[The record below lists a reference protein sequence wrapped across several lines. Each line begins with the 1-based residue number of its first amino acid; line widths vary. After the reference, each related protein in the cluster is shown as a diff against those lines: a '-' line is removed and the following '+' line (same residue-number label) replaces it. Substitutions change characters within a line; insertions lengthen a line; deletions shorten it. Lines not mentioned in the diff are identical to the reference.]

1 MEMSPELKSRW
12 EKIWEIADFGGQNTL
27 QYFQKPDVGF
37 ERKSDQSPVTVADR
51 ETEEK
56 MRALILELFPDDS
69 ILGEEF
75 GDVDGTSGFRWILD
89 PIDGTKAFI
98 GGVPLYGTM
107 VGLEFDKKC
116 VAGAIAIPGI
126 GEGIYACK
134 GQGAWHV
141 TPKNKADGSGP
152 DRAKVSNADS
162 LANSILA
169 SAEPRSFQTRG
180 ALDTLM
186 DLDKRTY
193 FARNWG
199 DCFGYLLVATGKV
212 EVMIDPIMSLWDAAA
227 VQPIIEE
234 AGGTFTDWKGEAT
247 VYNGEGIATN
257 GKVLEEVLEVTR
269 NAKEYAV

>member
-1 MEMSPELKSRW
+1 MEDELKARW
-12 EKIWEIADFGGQNTL
+12 EKIWEITNYGGQNTL
-27 QYFQKPDVGF
+27 QYFQKPDVGY
-37 ERKSDQSPVTVADR
+37 ERKSDHSPVTIADKD
-51 ETEEK
+51 TEEK
-56 MRALILELFPDDS
+56 MRAKILGLFPNDS

-75 GDVDGTSGFRWILD
+75 GDVEGDSGFRWILD

-107 VGLEFDKKC
+107 VGLEVDGGC
-116 VAGAIAIPGI
+116 VAGGIAVPGI

-141 TPKNKADGSGP
+141 TPANMKNGTGP
-152 DRAKVSNADS
+152 VRAHVSSA
-162 LANSILA
+162 ANLSQSILA

-186 DLDKRTY
+186 DLDSRTY

-199 DCFGYLLVATGKV
+199 DCYGYMLVATGKV

-227 VQPIIEE
+227 VQPIVEE
-234 AGGTFTDWKGEAT
+234 AGGTFTDWNGEPT

-257 GKVLEEVLEVTR
+257 GKVLEEVLEVSR
-269 NAKEYAV
+269 KAAPYSPA